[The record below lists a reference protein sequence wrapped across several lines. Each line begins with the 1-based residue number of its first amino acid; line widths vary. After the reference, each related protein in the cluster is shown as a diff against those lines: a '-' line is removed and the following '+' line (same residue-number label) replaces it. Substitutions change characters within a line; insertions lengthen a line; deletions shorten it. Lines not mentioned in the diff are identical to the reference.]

1 MVGKLTPDDGT
12 MSASKIPVL
21 MGLSPYKTPNEL
33 LSEAIEAA
41 AGNPPERFAQN
52 EAMRFGD
59 LLEPTILREAAY
71 RLDLDDVNVDI
82 NEPYFHPDLP
92 LSCSLDG
99 RGRGSALFEHN
110 PAMGIYV
117 PQGGV
122 VDTKGRLGA
131 LEAKNTSAAPE
142 DAPAPHRGPW
152 QLQAQMMV
160 TDASWGAVC
169 VLYRG
174 SELRIFLYR
183 QDPEMQA
190 QIEDAVHE
198 FERRKRDIDW
208 YPPLSSKD
216 ANVAWGRVDSGA
228 PAIDLNGVADAD
240 HWASILIAARDQK
253 RAAEAE
259 IDEAETMLKEMLG
272 NHEEGQVHVDGSTYY
287 IKWPMRNYKAQP
299 AKTTEAKPA
308 RQVRAQTL
316 TVKEA

>member
-1 MVGKLTPDDGT
+1 MVGKLTRDDQ
-12 MSASKIPVL
+12 MSASRIPAL

-33 LSEAIEAA
+33 LKEAIDAA
-41 AGNPPERFAQN
+41 AGNPPERFGQN

-59 LLEPTILREAAY
+59 LLEPTILKEAAY
-71 RLDLDDVNVDI
+71 RLDLEDVVTDI
-82 NEPYFHPDLP
+82 DEAAHHPDLP

-99 RGRGSALFEHN
+99 RGRGGIVFEHN

-122 VDTKGRLGA
+122 VDTFGVGC

-142 DAPAPHRGPW
+142 EAPAPHRGPW
-152 QLQAQMMV
+152 QLQAQMMC
-160 TDASWGAVC
+160 TDAAWGAVC

-174 SELRIFLYR
+174 SELRVFLYR
-183 QDPEMQA
+183 QDREMQA

-198 FERRKRDIDW
+198 FERRKRDVDW
-208 YPPLSSKD
+208 YPPLSSDD
-216 ANVAWGRVDSGA
+216 ANVAWDRVDSGA
-228 PAIDLNGVADAD
+228 PAIDLNGLPDAD
-240 HWASILIAARDQK
+240 HWTQVLINRREEK
-253 RAAEAE
+253 RALEAE

-287 IKWPMRNYKAQP
+287 VKWPMRNYKAQP
-299 AKTTEAKPA
+299 AKPATPAKPA
-308 RQVRAQTL
+308 RQVRAKTL

>member
-1 MVGKLTPDDGT
+1 MVGKLTRDDQ
-12 MSASKIPVL
+12 MSASRIPAL
-21 MGLSPYKTPNEL
+21 MGLSPYKTPNEIL
-33 LSEAIEAA
+33 KEAIDAA
-41 AGNPPERFAQN
+41 AGIPPSRLSQTEQ
-52 EAMRFGD
+52 MRLGD
-59 LLEPTILREAAY
+59 LLEGPILREAAY
-71 RLDLDDVNVDI
+71 RLDLEDVVTDI
-82 NEPYFHPDLP
+82 DEAVQHPDLP
-92 LSCSLDG
+92 LACSLDG
-99 RGRGSALFEHN
+99 RGRGGIVFEHN

-122 VDTKGRLGA
+122 VDTSGVGC

-142 DAPAPHRGPW
+142 EAPAPHRGPL
-152 QLQAQMMV
+152 QLHAQMMC
-160 TDASWGAVC
+160 TDYAWGAVC

-183 QDPEMQA
+183 QDRDVQA

-198 FERRKRDIDW
+198 FERRKRDVDW
-208 YPPLSSKD
+208 YPALSSDD
-216 ANVAWGRVDSGA
+216 ANVAWDRVDSGA
-228 PAIDLNGVADAD
+228 PALDLNGVADAD

-253 RAAEAE
+253 RALEAE

-299 AKTTEAKPA
+299 AKPATPAKPA
-308 RQVRAQTL
+308 RQVRAKTL

>member
-1 MVGKLTPDDGT
+1 MVGKLTPDDIVT
-12 MSASKIPVL
+12 ASRIPAL
-21 MGLSPYKTPNEL
+21 LGLSPYKTPNEL
-33 LSEAIEAA
+33 LKEALDAA
-41 AGNPPERFAQN
+41 AGNPPDRFEQN

-71 RLDLDDVNVDI
+71 RLDLDHVNVDI
-82 NEPYFHPDLP
+82 TEAIHHPDLP

-99 RGRGSALFEHN
+99 RGRGSVLFEHN

-122 VDTKGRLGA
+122 VDTHGVGV

-183 QDPEMQA
+183 QDPDMQA
-190 QIEDAVHE
+190 QIEDAVHD
-198 FERRKRDIDW
+198 FERRKRDVDW
-208 YPPLSSKD
+208 YPPLSSAD
-216 ANVAWGRVDSGA
+216 ANVAWDRVDDGA
-228 PAIDLNGVADAD
+228 PALDLNGVADAD

-287 IKWPMRNYKAQP
+287 VKWPMRNYKAQP

-308 RQVRAQTL
+308 RQVRAKTL

>member
-1 MVGKLTPDDGT
+1 MVGKLTPDDQ
-12 MSASKIPVL
+12 MSASRIPAL
-21 MGLSPYKTPNEL
+21 MGLSPYKTPNEIL
-33 LSEAIEAA
+33 KEAIDAA

-71 RLDLDDVNVDI
+71 RLDLEDVVTDI
-82 NEPYFHPDLP
+82 DEAVQHPDLP
-92 LSCSLDG
+92 LACSLDG
-99 RGRGSALFEHN
+99 RGRGGIVFEHN

-122 VDTKGRLGA
+122 VDTSGVGC

-142 DAPAPHRGPW
+142 EAPAPHRGPL
-152 QLQAQMMV
+152 QLQAQMMC
-160 TDASWGAVC
+160 TDYAWGAVC

-174 SELRIFLYR
+174 AELRIFLYR
-183 QDPEMQA
+183 QDREVQA

-198 FERRKRDIDW
+198 FERRKRDVDW
-208 YPPLSSKD
+208 YPAMSSDD
-216 ANVAWGRVDSGA
+216 ANVAWDRVDSGA
-228 PAIDLNGVADAD
+228 PAIDLNGLPDAD
-240 HWASILIAARDQK
+240 HWTQVLINRREEK
-253 RAAEAE
+253 RALEAE

-287 IKWPMRNYKAQP
+287 VKWPMRNYKAQP
-299 AKTTEAKPA
+299 AKPATPAKPA
-308 RQVRAQTL
+308 RQVRAKTL

>member
-1 MVGKLTPDDGT
+1 MVGKLTPDDIVT
-12 MSASKIPVL
+12 ASRVPAL
-21 MGLSPYKTPNEL
+21 MGLSPYATPNEL

-41 AGNPPERFAQN
+41 AGNPRERFAQN

-71 RLDLDDVNVDI
+71 RLDLEDVVTDI
-82 NEPYFHPDLP
+82 TEAIHHPHLP
-92 LSCSLDG
+92 LACSLDG
-99 RGRGSALFEHN
+99 RGRGGIVFEHN

-122 VDTKGRLGA
+122 VDTGGPGC

-142 DAPAPHRGPW
+142 DTPAPHRGPL
-152 QLQAQMMV
+152 QLQAQMMC
-160 TDASWGAVC
+160 TDYAWGAVC

-174 SELRIFLYR
+174 SELRLFLYR
-183 QDPEMQA
+183 QDRDVQD

-208 YPPLSSKD
+208 YPPLSSAD
-216 ANVAWGRVDSGA
+216 ANVAWGRVDDGA
-228 PAIDLNGVADAD
+228 PAIDLNEVADAD
-240 HWASILIAARDQK
+240 HRASVLIAAREAR

-259 IDEAETMLKEMLG
+259 IDECETMLKEMLG

-308 RQVRAQTL
+308 RQVRAKTL

>member
-1 MVGKLTPDDGT
+1 MVGKLTRDDQ
-12 MSASKIPVL
+12 MSASRIPAL

-33 LSEAIEAA
+33 LKEAIDAA

-71 RLDLDDVNVDI
+71 RLDLEDVVTDI
-82 NEPYFHPDLP
+82 DEAIEHPDLP
-92 LSCSLDG
+92 LACSLDG
-99 RGRGSALFEHN
+99 RGRGGIVFEHN

-122 VDTKGRLGA
+122 VDTFGVGC

-142 DAPAPHRGPW
+142 EAPAPHRGPW
-152 QLQAQMMV
+152 QLQAQMMC
-160 TDASWGAVC
+160 TDAAWGAVC

-174 SELRIFLYR
+174 AELRVFLYR
-183 QDPEMQA
+183 QDRDMQA

-198 FERRKRDIDW
+198 FERRKRDVDW
-208 YPPLSSKD
+208 YPPLSSDD
-216 ANVAWGRVDSGA
+216 ANVAWDRVDSGA
-228 PAIDLNGVADAD
+228 PAIDLNGLPDAD
-240 HWASILIAARDQK
+240 HWAQVLINRREEK
-253 RAAEAE
+253 RALEAE

-299 AKTTEAKPA
+299 AKPATPAKPA
-308 RQVRAQTL
+308 RQVRAKTL

>member
-1 MVGKLTPDDGT
+1 MVGKLTPDDQ
-12 MSASKIPVL
+12 MSASRIPAL
-21 MGLSPYKTPNEL
+21 LGLSPYKTPNEL
-33 LSEAIEAA
+33 LKEAIDAA
-41 AGNPPERFAQN
+41 AGNPPDRFEQN

-71 RLDLDDVNVDI
+71 RLDLEDVVTDI
-82 NEPYFHPDLP
+82 NEAVQHPDLP
-92 LSCSLDG
+92 LACSLDG
-99 RGRGSALFEHN
+99 RGRGSFVFEHN

-122 VDTKGRLGA
+122 VDTKGRPGC

-142 DAPAPHRGPW
+142 ERPAPHRGPL
-152 QLQAQMMV
+152 QLQAQMMC
-160 TDASWGAVC
+160 TDYAWGAVC

-183 QDPEMQA
+183 QDPDVQA

-198 FERRKRDIDW
+198 FERRKRDVDW
-208 YPPLSSKD
+208 YPAMSSDD
-216 ANVAWGRVDSGA
+216 ANVAWDRVDSGA
-228 PAIDLNGVADAD
+228 PAIDLNGIADAD

-253 RAAEAE
+253 RSAEAD

>member
-1 MVGKLTPDDGT
+1 MVGKLTPDDIIT
-12 MSASKIPVL
+12 ASRVPVL
-21 MGLSPYKTPNEL
+21 MGLSPYATRNEL

-41 AGNPPERFAQN
+41 AGNPRERLAQN

-71 RLDLDDVNVDI
+71 RLDLDHVNVDI
-82 NEPYFHPDLP
+82 TEAIHHPDLP
-92 LSCSLDG
+92 LACSLDG
-99 RGRGSALFEHN
+99 RGDGALVWEHD
-110 PAMGIYV
+110 PANGIYV

-122 VDTKGRLGA
+122 VDTHGVGV

-152 QLQAQMMV
+152 QLQAQMMC

-174 SELRIFLYR
+174 SELRTFLYR
-183 QDPEMQA
+183 QDKRMQDE
-190 QIEDAVHE
+190 IEDAVHE
-198 FERRKRDIDW
+198 FERRKRDVDW
-208 YPPLSSKD
+208 YPSASSAD
-216 ANVAWGRVDSGA
+216 ANVAWSRVDDGA
-228 PAIDLNGVADAD
+228 PAIDLNGIEEAD
-240 HWASILIAARDQK
+240 HWTQVLINRREEK
-253 RAAEAE
+253 RALEAE

-287 IKWPMRNYKAQP
+287 VKWPMRNYKAQP

-308 RQVRAQTL
+308 RQVRAKTL
-316 TVKEA
+316 IVKEA

>member
-1 MVGKLTPDDGT
+1 MVGKLTRDDQ
-12 MSASKIPVL
+12 MSASRIPAL

-33 LSEAIEAA
+33 LKEAIDAA

-71 RLDLDDVNVDI
+71 RLDLDDVVTDI
-82 NEPYFHPDLP
+82 DEAGQHPHLP
-92 LSCSLDG
+92 LACSLDG
-99 RGRGSALFEHN
+99 RGRGGIVFEHT
-110 PAMGIYV
+110 PGMGIYV

-122 VDTKGRLGA
+122 VDTSGVGC

-142 DAPAPHRGPW
+142 EAPAPHRGPL
-152 QLQAQMMV
+152 QLQAQMMC
-160 TDASWGAVC
+160 TDYAWGAVC

-174 SELRIFLYR
+174 AELRIFLYR
-183 QDPEMQA
+183 QDREVQA

-198 FERRKRDIDW
+198 FERRKRDVDW
-208 YPPLSSKD
+208 YPALSSDD
-216 ANVAWGRVDSGA
+216 ANVAWDRVDSGA
-228 PAIDLNGVADAD
+228 PALDLNGVADAD

-253 RAAEAE
+253 RALEAE

-299 AKTTEAKPA
+299 AKPATPAKPA
-308 RQVRAQTL
+308 RQVRAKTL

>member
-1 MVGKLTPDDGT
+1 MVGKLTPDDIVT
-12 MSASKIPVL
+12 ASRIPAL
-21 MGLSPYKTPNEL
+21 MGLSPYTTPNEL

-41 AGNPPERFAQN
+41 AGNPPERFEQN

-59 LLEPTILREAAY
+59 LLEPVILDEAAY
-71 RLDLDDVNVDI
+71 RLDLDHVNTNI
-82 NEPYFHPDLP
+82 TEAIHHPDLP
-92 LSCSLDG
+92 LACSLDG
-99 RGRGSALFEHN
+99 RGRGGVVFEHN

-122 VDTKGRLGA
+122 VDTGGLGC

-142 DAPAPHRGPW
+142 DAPAPHRGPL
-152 QLQAQMMV
+152 QLQAQMMC
-160 TDASWGAVC
+160 TDAAWGAVC

-183 QDPEMQA
+183 QDQEVQD

-208 YPPLSSKD
+208 YPPLSSAD
-216 ANVAWGRVDSGA
+216 ANVAWDRVDDGA
-228 PAIDLNGVADAD
+228 PAIDLNGMPDAD
-240 HWASILIAARDQK
+240 HWAQVLINRREEK
-253 RAAEAE
+253 RAIEAE

-308 RQVRAQTL
+308 RQVRAKTL